1 MTGLAML
8 ANWMVYLG
16 LAVLAGLTAVLTGH
30 TIARWMGRDPHGLHA
45 WAVGRVQLA
54 MLPVALVVVMGYAF
68 LQGAAGG
75 GWWAAVVASV
85 CGLVGAVVDL
95 RAAAARRRGRSG
107 LG

>member
-16 LAVLAGLTAVLTGH
+16 LAVLAVLTAVLTGH

-85 CGLVGAVVDL
+85 CSLLSAVVDL
-95 RAAAARRRGRSG
+95 GRRGKG
-107 LG
+107 KEG